1 MLLRCLKA
9 EVQKCRRSPVW
20 LAFLILP
27 IFPAILGTGNFLA
40 NQGVLQNGW
49 YSLWSQHTLFSAT
62 FFLPALLGVF
72 CGWQWRLEHTGHN
85 WNSFLTAPV
94 PLPALYAA
102 KLILA
107 AGMSLLAQ
115 FWIGGLFLLSGKLAG
130 IPGAVPPELPGW
142 LLFGALGGVAVC
154 AVQLYLSMT
163 IRAFAPPVALGL
175 VGGIL
180 GLLLTAKGL
189 GYAFP
194 YSLLCLGMR
203 ANNPQMA
210 LNLLPFLLSAF
221 VYTAVFILLA
231 LRYLRKRDA
240 AAE

>member
-20 LAFLILP
+20 LAFLVLP
-27 IFPAILGTGNFLA
+27 IFPAILGTGNYLGNLEA
-40 NQGVLQNGW
+40 LENGW
-49 YSLWSQHTLFSAT
+49 YSLWSQHTLFSSM

-72 CGWQWRLEHTGHN
+72 CAWQWRLEHTDHN

-94 PLPALYAA
+94 SVRDLYAA

-107 AGMSLLAQ
+107 AVVSLSAQ
-115 FWIGGLFLLSGKLAG
+115 VCIGVLFLLSGKIVG
-130 IPGAVPPELPGW
+130 ISGPVPPELPEW
-142 LLFGALGGVAVC
+142 LLCGALGGISVC
-154 AVQLYLSMT
+154 AVQLFFSLV
-163 IRAFAPPVALGL
+163 IRAFAPPVAFGL

-180 GLLLTAKGL
+180 GLMFTAQGW

-203 ANNPQMA
+203 ANNPQME
-210 LNLLPFLLSAF
+210 LDLPPFVLSAL
-221 VYTAVFILLA
+221 VYTAVFALLS
-231 LRYLRKRDA
+231 LRYLRRRDI

>member
-20 LAFLILP
+20 IAFLLLP
-27 IFPAILGTGNFLA
+27 VFPAILGTGNYIG
-40 NQGVLQNGW
+40 NIEVLDHAW
-49 YSLWSQHTLFSAT
+49 YSLWSQHTLFSSM

-72 CGWQWRLEHTGHN
+72 CAYQWRLEHTDHN

-94 PLPALYAA
+94 PVGDLYAA

-107 AGMSLLAQ
+107 AVVSLLSQ
-115 FWIGGLFLLSGKLAG
+115 VCIGILFLLSGKLAG
-130 IPGAVPPELPGW
+130 ISAPVPPELPEW
-142 LLFGALGGVAVC
+142 LLCGTLGGISVC
-154 AVQLYLSMT
+154 AVQLFFSLVV
-163 IRAFAPPVALGL
+163 RAFAPPVAFGL
-175 VGGIL
+175 AGGIV
-180 GLLLTAKGL
+180 GLMFTAQGW

-203 ANNPQMA
+203 ANNPEMEMD
-210 LNLLPFLLSAF
+210 LLPLVLSALI
-221 VYTAVFILLA
+221 YTTVFAFLA
-231 LRYLRKRDA
+231 LWYLRRRDM

>member
-9 EVQKCRRSPVW
+9 ELQKCRRSPVW
-20 LAFLILP
+20 LAFLVLP
-27 IFPAILGTGNFLA
+27 VVPAVLGTGNYLS
-40 NQGVLQNGW
+40 NLEVLENGW
-49 YSLWSQHTLFSAT
+49 YSLWSQHTLFSST

-72 CGWQWRLEHTGHN
+72 CAWQWRLEHTDHN

-94 PLPALYAA
+94 PMADLYAA

-107 AGMSLLAQ
+107 AGISLLAQ
-115 FWIGGLFLLSGKLAG
+115 GCIGGLFFLCGKIAG
-130 IPGAVPPELPGW
+130 ISAPVPPELPGW
-142 LLFGALGGVAVC
+142 LLCGALGGVAVC
-154 AVQLYLSMT
+154 AVQLFFSLVV
-163 IRAFAPPVALGL
+163 RAFAPPVAFGL

-180 GLLLTAKGL
+180 GLMLTSQGL

-203 ANNPQMA
+203 ANNPQME
-210 LNLLPFLLSAF
+210 LDMIPFVLSAV
-221 VYTAVFILLA
+221 VYTTGFVLLA
-231 LRYLRKRDA
+231 LGYLKHRDT